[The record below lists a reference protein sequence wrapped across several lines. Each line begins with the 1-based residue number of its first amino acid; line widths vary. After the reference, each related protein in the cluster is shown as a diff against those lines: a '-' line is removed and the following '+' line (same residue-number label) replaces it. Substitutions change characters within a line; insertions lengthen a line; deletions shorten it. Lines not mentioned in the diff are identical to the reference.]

1 MKQILYCFTL
11 IFFTGL
17 VYCQK
22 NHVLSGYISDV
33 ETNETLIGVN
43 VIFSDLKLGTTTNE
57 YGFYSIS
64 LPEGTHQLLVSYL
77 GFENYFDDITL
88 TQDLRLDLKL
98 NPETELLDEVI
109 VNENIEKLNL
119 KSPQMSVNT
128 LAV

>member
-11 IFFTGL
+11 FFFTGL

-109 VNENIEKLNL
+109 VNENIEKL
-119 KSPQMSVNT
+119 KKK
-128 LAV
+128 